1 MVMEGMSRDGAADQF
16 LRFVIERAR
25 NNVIEG
31 VQENLNDG
39 PPGRTPSPDAV
50 ARHRWFRNLSPEDQ
64 SRVSDIIR
72 ESVDSAIFGVL
83 VVLDGVSGGN
93 PVEGTT
99 SDFALALQTY
109 TNEDARAEN
118 APATSVRINP
128 SDTTELLHDLF
139 RWKLEEMSPG

>member
-1 MVMEGMSRDGAADQF
+1 MKGMSRGGAADLF

-31 VQENLNDG
+31 IQEDLNEG
-39 PPGRTPSPDAV
+39 PPGRKPSPDAV
-50 ARHRWFRNLSPEDQ
+50 ARHKWFQNLSPEDQ
-64 SRVSDIIR
+64 SRVSEIIR

-99 SDFALALQTY
+99 SDFALKLQTY
-109 TNEDARAEN
+109 ANEDARGEN
-118 APATSVRINP
+118 APEISVRINP

-139 RWKLEEMSPG
+139 RWKLEEAGAE

>member
-1 MVMEGMSRDGAADQF
+1 MEERTRGEAADLF
-16 LRFVIERAR
+16 LRFVIARAL

-31 VQENLNDG
+31 IQQDLNEG
-39 PPGRTPSPDAV
+39 PPGRKPAADAV
-50 ARHRWFRNLSPEDQ
+50 ARHVWFRNLSPEDQ
-64 SRVSDIIR
+64 SRVSEIIR

-93 PVEGTT
+93 PIEGTT
-99 SDFALALQTY
+99 SDFALELRTY

-118 APATSVRINP
+118 APETSVRINP

-139 RWKLEEMSPG
+139 RWKLEEMSNG